1 MGHRRIILQKSTYEK
16 IRPFVKGRKL
26 LKRYPIFP
34 SEYTRQELSNGKSI
48 LLAGRLGLI

>member
-1 MGHRRIILQKSTYEK
+1 MGHRRITLQKSTYEK

-34 SEYTRQELSNGKSI
+34 SEYTRQELPKGKAI

>member
-1 MGHRRIILQKSTYEK
+1 MGHRRITLLNSTYEK

-26 LKRYPIFP
+26 LKQYPIFP
-34 SEYTRQELSNGKSI
+34 SEYTRQELPKGKAI